1 MFATTRS
8 LTRHL
13 GRVALATLPFTVV
26 ACETKGVDAVRSAE
40 ASTPTTTTVTEPIK
54 MAPTLVTGVLSD
66 ATIENG
72 DAAYKAGKYKEAAAA
87 FRMHVTTSQDAHSY
101 YMLGLSSWKA
111 GDFEGAEKAF
121 EKSITLDSGFAKSYF
136 NKGRVL
142 LDLKRAPEAIE
153 IIVKGLAIDSTS
165 PDGWRLK
172 ARAQSENG
180 DVTAAFTTYKEIVVR
195 DETDGWTLNNLGMFF
210 LSHNCNMEALGPLAR
225 AVQVRPTAPL
235 FRNNFGMALERA
247 GYPIAALHQY
257 EQAVRDDSTFTKA
270 VRNLARLKALVPDT
284 NANDEVTTA
293 DLAEQFRQRVIAW
306 KTEPKPSEVK
316 TEVKPEVPPMR

>member
-8 LTRHL
+8 FTHL
-13 GRVALATLPFTVV
+13 GRALLVTLPFAT
-26 ACETKGVDAVRSAE
+26 ACETKSVATVREAE
-40 ASTPTTTTVTEPIK
+40 ASTVTTTTTEPLK

-72 DAAYKAGKYKEAAAA
+72 DEAYKAGKYRDAAKA
-87 FRMHVTTSQDAHSY
+87 FKIRVETHQDAHSF

-111 GDFEGAEKAF
+111 GDFEGAVKAF
-121 EKSITLDSGFAKSYF
+121 DTSIDLDSGFAKSYF
-136 NKGRVL
+136 NQARVL
-142 LDLKRAPEAIE
+142 LDLKRVPEALERITQ
-153 IIVKGLAIDSTS
+153 GLTVDSTS
-165 PDGWRLK
+165 ADGMRLK

-180 DVTAAFTTYKEIVVR
+180 EAMAAFQTYKELIVR
-195 DETDGWTLNNLGMFF
+195 DETDSWGLNNLGIFF
-210 LSHNCNMEALGPLAR
+210 LSHKCYTEALGPLAR

-270 VRNLARLKALVPDT
+270 VRNLARLGAVVADPK
-284 NANDEVTTA
+284 ANDEVTTA

-306 KTEPKPSEVK
+306 KTESKPTETK
-316 TEVKPEVPPMR
+316 PIEVKPEVPPMR